1 MTTRRRWGAVR
12 PGFVRAR
19 ACAGLSF
26 LLLLFALPGTGLAA
40 VAPGPAPAGV
50 HLVSSDR
57 SGVVLDVDLASPEF
71 VPVTAPNGAFVRLGL
86 EGYGSDARPGHP
98 LLPVASLWLAVPEG
112 ATVTLEA
119 SGEGERLYDGL
130 RLLPQQELARAAAGE
145 EASAIPAQGPLAR
158 PLALDRDAYA
168 RPGFGPEAV
177 ATLDAI
183 AHLRAQRVA
192 RVTLRPA
199 AYDPRSGRVRVWS
212 RLRVRLAFGGEAPTP
227 APAASTSLVPP
238 PAEGG
243 FEAVYRGALLNY
255 ESARA
260 WRADLGAQ
268 SLRRR
273 GLQPN
278 ARPAS
283 PGALL
288 GGARQDF
295 SASPNWVKLTVP
307 SKGIYRVDPSDLA
320 LAGANLS
327 TLDPRTL
334 RIFVKPGVPLLAENV
349 APSGWLSEVAIS
361 VVGEGDGTFDPTD
374 YLLFAGQGV
383 SGWKDDYGVPGSD
396 DGWLNHPYE
405 TKNSYFLTWGGGFVD
420 APRRWDARNAAPEL
434 PAAYETP
441 HFPARAHFES
451 DFFYFPDLQ
460 EGGIYH
466 AQVGTFWEKW
476 TWLTIADNAGTIQ
489 LSSNLPGAVESEPA
503 RFRARLW
510 GNSREPFATF
520 GIRDHYLNV
529 SVNDVP
535 FAERAFYG
543 FVRQDYD
550 TTFLGIRETGNRVA
564 IFNRRVVDPQVP
576 NRLDQSS
583 LFWYEFEFARRLQPV
598 ANQLDFRS
606 PDTTGAVG
614 YGLGPFTSTAGL
626 TLLDTSDPLAPVR
639 LTGHV
644 ERDTTGGLAV
654 YFHDDVTAP
663 RHYLA
668 FTSANVLRPEAIQRV
683 AIDDLVAPS
692 NGADY
697 VVITYDGFTDP
708 ARTLANFRA
717 AHLPGVANPRTRVV
731 RMSDIYAWYSGGR
744 TDPVAIRNFLYAA
757 VKQVG
762 WSPAPTTVCLL
773 GDASYDFKNILR
785 VAPAGQP
792 PALVPA
798 YVNGYQTRQFMTDD
812 WLVDLDLGVP
822 EPYPGTP
829 GPGVPDSSQYDLPDL
844 MVGRLPAANLAEAT
858 FLVDG
863 KVIPYEADPVWGE
876 WRARGLLLADD
887 ISQGLDSQGQPI
899 PDPLLTEHMEE
910 MELLS
915 HGLVPDVVEQ
925 RKIYMVEY
933 PFGSGSEKPA
943 VNRDV
948 QATVDEGVVFW
959 NYIGHGNPFKM
970 ADENAFILSD
980 VGSLTN
986 LDKPSFVVAASCD
999 LGKFDDPTKTGL
1011 GEALLKSTTGGAIAT
1026 FSASDIAFAFA
1037 NASLS
1042 RQLFAHLFTETPE
1055 GFTTPLGAAVLAA
1068 KLRQFSGSVNDLKY
1082 ILMGDPAQTLALPK
1096 HDVRM
1101 TLSDDETGAP
1111 LDSLRRGRRVRVRGE
1126 VHGSHDPNVNA
1137 LLSGYDG
1144 IVSLLVTDAPPRDSI
1159 RVSVFNTFHV
1169 YYNTD
1174 PGTVF
1179 RGDLPVRDGIF
1190 DAVFVMPLESIPGD
1204 GGKVRAY
1211 VSGGPQDAG
1220 GAVVAGVAP
1229 GSPAVVDS
1237 VGPTIALAF
1246 TSGTSTV
1253 APDAT
1258 LRILVRDENGV
1269 LLTGHTLPNALYLT
1283 IDGTTR
1289 YDLTK
1294 DFRYDPGSYQQ
1305 GVIEFRLPNL
1315 EEGPHTIL
1323 VSAADNYAQG
1333 VLARRNRSTA
1343 SIDFEVEAAGAFTL
1357 GRAYNFPNPFTPDRG
1372 TTFVITGLNEEAR
1385 VLIKIHTVS
1394 GGLVRTLE
1402 ADAAPGQT
1410 QVHWDG
1416 ADARGDRV
1424 ANGAYTYQVEAE
1436 GRTSGRVVRFRG
1448 ALAALR

>member
-1 MTTRRRWGAVR
+1 M
-12 PGFVRAR
+12 FAR
-19 ACAGLSF
+19 ASARAGLA
-26 LLLLFALPGTGLAA
+26 LLLLLLWTMRPMEAA
-40 VAPGPAPAGV
+40 AADPGPAPAGV
-50 HLVSSDR
+50 RLVSSDR
-57 SGVVLDVDLASPEF
+57 SGVVLDVLVPSPEL
-71 VPVTAPNGAFVRLGL
+71 VPVTAPNGAFTRLGID
-86 EGYGSDARPGHP
+86 GYGSDARPGHP

-112 ATVTLEA
+112 AVLTLEA
-119 SGEGERLYDGL
+119 GGEGERLFDGL
-130 RLLPQQELARAAAGE
+130 RLLPQQELPREDAGRAATVI
-145 EASAIPAQGPLAR
+145 SPQGALAR
-158 PLALDRDAYA
+158 PVELDRDAYA
-168 RPGFGPEAV
+168 RAGFGAEVV
-177 ATLDAI
+177 ATLDAV
-183 AHLRAQRVA
+183 AHLRSQRVA

-212 RLRVRLAFGGEAPTP
+212 RLRVRLAFSGGETP
-227 APAASTSLVPP
+227 APSLDATAAPE
-238 PAEGG
+238 PAERG
-243 FEAVYRGALLNY
+243 FEAVYRASLLNY

-260 WRADLGAQ
+260 WRTDLGAQ

-273 GLQPN
+273 GQKPN
-278 ARPAS
+278 ARPAA

-295 SASPNWVKLTVP
+295 SASPNWVRLTVGA
-307 SKGIYRVDPSDLA
+307 KGVYRVDPSDLA

-334 RIFVKPGVPLLAENV
+334 RVFVKPGVPLLEEDV
-349 APSGWLSEVAIS
+349 APSGWLSEVAIN

-374 YLLFAGQGV
+374 YLLFAGLGV
-383 SGWKDDYGVPGSD
+383 SGWKDEYAVPGSL

-405 TKNSYFLTWGGGFVD
+405 TRNSYYLTWGGGFVD
-420 APRRWDARNAAPEL
+420 APRRWGARNAAPEMA
-434 PAAYETP
+434 AAYETP

-460 EGGIYH
+460 EGQAFH
-466 AQVGTFWEKW
+466 ARIGTFWEKW
-476 TWLTIADNAGTIQ
+476 TWLSVADNSGTIQ
-489 LSSNLPGAVESEPA
+489 LTSNLPGAVESEPA

-510 GNSREPFATF
+510 GNSREPFPTF

-529 SVNDVP
+529 SVNDLP
-535 FAERAFYG
+535 FPERAFNG
-543 FVRQDYD
+543 LLRQDYD
-550 TTFLGIRETGNRVA
+550 TTFTGIREAGNRVA
-564 IFNRRVVDPQVP
+564 IFNRLVVDPVNP
-576 NRLDQSS
+576 NRRDRTE
-583 LFWYEFEFARRLQPV
+583 LFWYEFEYARRLRPV
-598 ANQLDFRS
+598 GNLLDFRS

-626 TLLDTSDPLAPVR
+626 TVLDTSDPLGAVR
-639 LTGHV
+639 LTGLV
-644 ERDTTGGLAV
+644 ERDTTGGQAV
-654 YFHDDVTAP
+654 YFHDDVTSP

-668 FTSANVLRPEAIQRV
+668 FTSANLLRPEAIQRV

-697 VVITYDGFTDP
+697 VVITHDGFTDP
-708 ARTLANFRA
+708 ARSLADFRA
-717 AHLPGVANPRTRVV
+717 NHLPGVANPRTRVV

-744 TDPVAIRNFLYAA
+744 TDPVAIRNFLYDAI
-757 VKQVG
+757 KQVG

-812 WLVDLDLGVP
+812 WLVDLDLGVR
-822 EPYPGTP
+822 ERYPGPP
-829 GPGVPDSSQYDLPDL
+829 GPGVPDSTQYDLPDL

-863 KVIPYEADPVWGE
+863 RVIPYEANPVWGE

-887 ISQGLDSQGQPI
+887 TSQGLDGQGQPI
-899 PDPLLTEHMEE
+899 PDPLSTVHMEE
-910 MELLS
+910 MELFS
-915 HGLVPDVVEQ
+915 RAFVPDVVEQ

-948 QATVDEGVVFW
+948 QDTVDEGVVFW
-959 NYIGHGNPFKM
+959 NFIGHGNPSKM

-986 LDKPSFVVAASCD
+986 RDKPSFLVAASCD

-1042 RQLFAHLFTETPE
+1042 RQLFAHLFTESPE
-1055 GFTTPLGAAVLAA
+1055 GFTTSLGAAVLAA

-1082 ILMGDPAQTLALPK
+1082 ILMGDPAQTLALPR

-1126 VHGSHDPNVNA
+1126 IHASHDPAVNA
-1137 LLSGYDG
+1137 LLAGYDG
-1144 IVSLLVTDAPPRDSI
+1144 VVSLLVTDAPRRDSV
-1159 RVSVFNTFHV
+1159 RVFSSSS
-1169 YYNTD
+1169 YYGLD

-1179 RGDLPVRDGIF
+1179 RGDLPVTGGRF
-1190 DAVFVMPLESIPGD
+1190 DAVFVMPLESIPGE

-1211 VSGGPQDAG
+1211 VSGGAEDAG

-1229 GSPAVVDS
+1229 GSPAAVDS
-1237 VGPTIALAF
+1237 IGPTISLAF
-1246 TSGTSTV
+1246 TSGTTTV

-1289 YDLTK
+1289 HDLTK
-1294 DFRYDPGSYQQ
+1294 DFRYDAGSYQQ
-1305 GVIEFRLPNL
+1305 GTVEFRLPNL

-1357 GRAYNFPNPFTPDRG
+1357 GRAYNFPNPFAPDRG

-1402 ADAAPGQT
+1402 ADASVGQT

-1424 ANGAYTYQVEAE
+1424 SNGAYTYQVEAE